1 MGLFKRKKKDKDLLM
16 IPMEFQAYADCCTP
30 AAPPAEL
37 DYVLQYEMK
46 DLYKNVILTGL
57 GHLVA
62 VDEVVYAANKVLDDY
77 AARFGTQPIDLE
89 KFWNSQG
96 KEENTSATGQVILVD
111 PKTLEPLE

>member
-16 IPMEFQAYADCCTP
+16 IPMEFQEYDDCCTP

-37 DYVLQYEMK
+37 DYALQYEMRE
-46 DLYKNVILTGL
+46 LYKNVILTGL

-77 AARFGTQPIDLE
+77 ASRFGDEKTDLE
-89 KFWNSQG
+89 KLWYSLRKQETDIAVG
-96 KEENTSATGQVILVD
+96 EMIPVD
-111 PKTLEPLE
+111 PTKPL